1 MKIDVRYFII
11 GLLSLV
17 SSCVNEKEDAGMQ
30 PDAVEVGDV
39 LPEFTVVMN
48 DGRVVESGSLQGQP
62 SFILFFNT
70 ECGDCRRE
78 FPLVQQMY
86 ERYGADGRM
95 VFMAIS
101 RDQDAVAVG
110 EYWADNGLTIPF
122 SAQTDRTVYH
132 LFAYS
137 SIPRIYVV
145 DASRVVRAVFTDS
158 PLATSEDLTY
168 EIERVLTE
176 IKRYG
181 KVV

>member
-1 MKIDVRYFII
+1 MKMYVRYFII
-11 GLLSLV
+11 GFLSLV

-48 DGRVVESGSLQGQP
+48 DGRTVESESLQGQP

-70 ECGDCRRE
+70 ACGDCRRE
-78 FPLVQQMY
+78 LPLVQQMY

-101 RDQDAVAVG
+101 REQDAVAVG

-132 LFAYS
+132 CLLIRPYPAFMS
-137 SIPRIYVV
+137 WMRRGSFGRFL
-145 DASRVVRAVFTDS
+145 RTLLWRRRKT
-158 PLATSEDLTY
+158 
-168 EIERVLTE
+168 
-176 IKRYG
+176 
-181 KVV
+181 

>member
-1 MKIDVRYFII
+1 MKIYVRYFII
-11 GLLSLV
+11 GFLSLV

-48 DGRVVESGSLQGQP
+48 DGRTVESGSLQGQP

-70 ECGDCRRE
+70 ACGDCRCE
-78 FPLVQQMY
+78 LPLVQQMY

-101 RDQDAVAVG
+101 REQDAVAVG

-122 SAQTDRTVYH
+122 PHRPTVRFTICLLIRPYLAFMSWMRRGLSGRFLRT
-132 LFAYS
+132 LLW
-137 SIPRIYVV
+137 PR
-145 DASRVVRAVFTDS
+145 RKT
-158 PLATSEDLTY
+158 
-168 EIERVLTE
+168 
-176 IKRYG
+176 
-181 KVV
+181 

>member
-132 LFAYS
+132 CLLIRPYPASTSWMRRGS
-137 SIPRIYVV
+137 SGRFL
-145 DASRVVRAVFTDS
+145 RTLLWQRRRT
-158 PLATSEDLTY
+158 
-168 EIERVLTE
+168 
-176 IKRYG
+176 
-181 KVV
+181 

>member
-1 MKIDVRYFII
+1 
-11 GLLSLV
+11 
-17 SSCVNEKEDAGMQ
+17 MQ
-30 PDAVEVGDV
+30 PDAVEVGDM

-48 DGRVVESGSLQGQP
+48 DGRTVESGSLQGQP

-70 ECGDCRRE
+70 ACGDCRR
-78 FPLVQQMY
+78 

-101 RDQDAVAVG
+101 REQDALAVG

-168 EIERVLTE
+168 EIERVLKELKDTE
-176 IKRYG
+176 K
-181 KVV
+181 

>member
-1 MKIDVRYFII
+1 MYVRYFII
-11 GLLSLV
+11 GFLSLV
-17 SSCVNEKEDAGMQ
+17 SSCISEKEDAGMQ

-39 LPEFTVVMN
+39 L
-48 DGRVVESGSLQGQP
+48 QGQP

-70 ECGDCRRE
+70 ACGDCRCE
-78 FPLVQQMY
+78 LPLVQQMY

-101 RDQDAVAVG
+101 REQDAVAVG

-145 DASRVVRAVFTDS
+145 DASRIVRAVFTDS

-176 IKRYG
+176 IKDTE
-181 KVV
+181 K

>member
-1 MKIDVRYFII
+1 MDTSRAGEPARYCRAGFFNICMQSFFFFRKIVYLPIGFVRMCDMKIDVRYFII

-95 VFMAIS
+95 VL
-101 RDQDAVAVG
+101 
-110 EYWADNGLTIPF
+110 WP
-122 SAQTDRTVYH
+122 SAGIRT
-132 LFAYS
+132 
-137 SIPRIYVV
+137 R
-145 DASRVVRAVFTDS
+145 
-158 PLATSEDLTY
+158 
-168 EIERVLTE
+168 
-176 IKRYG
+176 
-181 KVV
+181 

>member
-1 MKIDVRYFII
+1 MIHGLYAMNLWI
-11 GLLSLV
+11 GVAV
-17 SSCVNEKEDAGMQ
+17 SAVLIFYCLAGTTLINE
-30 PDAVEVGDV
+30 V
-39 LPEFTVVMN
+39 
-48 DGRVVESGSLQGQP
+48 
-62 SFILFFNT
+62 
-70 ECGDCRRE
+70 
-78 FPLVQQMY
+78 
-86 ERYGADGRM
+86 RM

-101 RDQDAVAVG
+101 REQDAVAVG

-145 DASRVVRAVFTDS
+145 DASRIVRAVFTDS

-176 IKRYG
+176 IKDTE
-181 KVV
+181 K

>member
-1 MKIDVRYFII
+1 
-11 GLLSLV
+11 
-17 SSCVNEKEDAGMQ
+17 MQ

-48 DGRVVESGSLQGQP
+48 DGRTVESGSLQGQP

-70 ECGDCRRE
+70 ACGDCRRE
-78 FPLVQQMY
+78 LPLVQQMY

-101 RDQDAVAVG
+101 REQDAVAVG

-122 SAQTDRTVYH
+122 SAQTDRMVYH

-145 DASRVVRAVFTDS
+145 DASRIVRAVFTDS

-168 EIERVLTE
+168 EIERVLKE
-176 IKRYG
+176 IKDTE
-181 KVV
+181 K

>member
-110 EYWADNGLTIPF
+110 EYWAETDLRYLFPHRPTARFTICLLIRPYPASTSWMRRGSSGRF
-122 SAQTDRTVYH
+122 LRT
-132 LFAYS
+132 LLWQ
-137 SIPRIYVV
+137 R
-145 DASRVVRAVFTDS
+145 RRT
-158 PLATSEDLTY
+158 
-168 EIERVLTE
+168 
-176 IKRYG
+176 
-181 KVV
+181 